1 MLLEQPKTKNK
12 ASVVLE
18 ANSRQCL
25 PNEVVMTISNT
36 NDSLKYN
43 KIEMTDGSDSVQ
55 ATGVLDNEYFIGL
68 FFPKVKF

>member
-1 MLLEQPKTKNK
+1 
-12 ASVVLE
+12 
-18 ANSRQCL
+18 
-25 PNEVVMTISNT
+25 MTISNT

-43 KIEMTDGSDSVQ
+43 KIEMTHGFDSVQ